1 MGTFHQVKILPHT
14 ESPRVLSKL
23 LASNRRLAVTTALV
37 LSTSLPAAG
46 PSGYGRMSTVGTVW
60 TNSVAL
66 PSGTTVH
73 PGDRIATGHSAVAV
87 ISSPAT
93 GRVEVRQNSD
103 VTLAEH
109 DVALHEGVVAT
120 EGATV
125 TLADYR
131 VKPKGNGRDPWFAVA
146 SRQGRM
152 LVAAYRGDVLITRAG
167 LAPVL
172 VPAGSYAVPA
182 PGPEPKKSKQ
192 AKRKENPDEG
202 SGRNRGAVAAGGLP
216 PKTNDGWT
224 IGPLSHGTSVA
235 LVAGIGAGAAVG
247 AVSAFA
253 LGDPSPSPSQ

>member
-1 MGTFHQVKILPHT
+1 MSTFQ
-14 ESPRVLSKL
+14 PR
-23 LASNRRLAVTTALV
+23 NRRLAVTVIALV

-46 PSGYGRMSTVGTVW
+46 PSGYGRMSTIGTVW

-87 ISSPAT
+87 ISSPAR

-109 DVALHEGVVAT
+109 YVALHEGVVAT
-120 EGATV
+120 ASAAV
-125 TLADYR
+125 TLADYK
-131 VKPKGNGRDPWFAVA
+131 VKPRGIGRDPWFAVA
-146 SRQGRM
+146 SRRGRI
-152 LVAAYRGDVLITRAG
+152 LVAAYRGDVLIAKAG

-182 PGPEPKKSKQ
+182 PGPEPKKSKK
-192 AKRKENPDEG
+192 ANRKENPDEG
-202 SGRNRGAVAAGGLP
+202 SRRNRGAVAAGGLP
-216 PKTNDGWT
+216 PKRNDGWT

-235 LVAGIGAGAAVG
+235 LVAGIGAGVAAG
-247 AVSAFA
+247 TVSAFA

>member
-1 MGTFHQVKILPHT
+1 
-14 ESPRVLSKL
+14 
-23 LASNRRLAVTTALV
+23 
-37 LSTSLPAAG
+37 
-46 PSGYGRMSTVGTVW
+46 MSTIGTVW

-87 ISSPAT
+87 ISSPAK

-109 DVALHEGVVAT
+109 YVALHEGVVAT
-120 EGATV
+120 ASAAV
-125 TLADYR
+125 TLADYK
-131 VKPKGNGRDPWFAVA
+131 VKPRGNGRDDPWFAVA
-146 SRQGRM
+146 SRRGRI
-152 LVAAYRGDVLITRAG
+152 LVAAYRGDVLIAKAG

-182 PGPEPKKSKQ
+182 PGPEPKKSRK
-192 AKRKENPDEG
+192 ANRKEKPDER
-202 SGRNRGAVAAGGLP
+202 SRNRGAVAAGGLP
-216 PKTNDGWT
+216 PKTNEGWK
-224 IGPLSHGTSVA
+224 IGPLSHGTSVV